1 MDNNNYQPQNEQTQG
16 PKYSAPEYQ
25 NLSKPAD
32 LPQDIHQK
40 IEELFSQALAA
51 TIMSVFPVASI
62 IALIKGKAILPDIIA
77 LIEKYDSLGI
87 ACPGKLKTAKILAMV
102 GKFAGLGFTIYY
114 AVGITSFILNLT
126 LSILFNLFSPRP
138 DFFSFLF

>member
-1 MDNNNYQPQNEQTQG
+1 MENNNYQTVNEQ
-16 PKYSAPEYQ
+16 
-25 NLSKPAD
+25 
-32 LPQDIHQK
+32 PQDIRTK
-40 IEELFSQALAA
+40 TEYFFSQALAA

-126 LSILFNLFSPRP
+126 LSILFNLCSPRP
-138 DFFSFLF
+138 DFFAFLF